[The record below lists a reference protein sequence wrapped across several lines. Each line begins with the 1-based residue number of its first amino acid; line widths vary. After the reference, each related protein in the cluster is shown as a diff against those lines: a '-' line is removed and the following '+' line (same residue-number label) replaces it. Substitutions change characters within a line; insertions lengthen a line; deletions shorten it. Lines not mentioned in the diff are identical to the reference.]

1 MKITEVGK
9 YKVEEQIGSGS
20 YGKVFKGRDKLSG
33 EVVALKVIDR
43 RYLNI
48 MIQGQEQTIV

>member
-20 YGKVFKGRDKLSG
+20 FGKVFKGRDKLTG
-33 EVVALKVIDR
+33 
-43 RYLNI
+43 
-48 MIQGQEQTIV
+48 